1 MWGARIKFTASS
13 IIASIGMNIKKNVWL
28 VIYALN
34 KIRVSILTKL
44 NHCVGMY
51 INNIN
56 NSVIIEILPLRELFI
71 LIFSGLNQTFFS
83 PSLLGD
89 I

>member
-1 MWGARIKFTASS
+1 MANN
-13 IIASIGMNIKKNVWL
+13 IIASIGINTKKKVKL

-34 KIRVSILTKL
+34 KSRVSILTKL

-56 NSVIIEILPLRELFI
+56 NSVIIEILPLRELFTV
-71 LIFSGLNQTFFS
+71 IFSGLNHTF
-83 PSLLGD
+83 
-89 I
+89 